1 MKTYRVDFKRTTL
14 YDENGYVYV
23 DALSQDEAEQ
33 IAVEKI
39 IKNDDVEIDLVDV
52 PWQSYDPTDI
62 EIANVSIQEDL

>member
-14 YDENGYVYV
+14 YNENGYVYV
-23 DALSQDEAEQ
+23 DASSQNEAEE

-52 PWQSYDPTDI
+52 PWQSYDHADI
-62 EIANVSIQEDL
+62 EITNVSIEEDL

>member
-14 YDENGYVYV
+14 YNENGYVYV
-23 DALSQDEAEQ
+23 DASSQNEAEE

-52 PWQSYDPTDI
+52 PWQSYEWFQT
-62 EIANVSIQEDL
+62 AG